1 MIYWLTGQPGAGKT
15 TLALELKDY
24 LPKAIHIDGDDM
36 RELFVNKDYSKAGR
50 LKNIELAQNIAY
62 FMHSKSLDV
71 IVSLVSP
78 YRKQREEFKSKL
90 GDQIKEIY
98 VHTTN
103 IRGGEQ
109 FHVADYEQP
118 LDNYINVD
126 TTGHSVDECV
136 KQILIA

>member
-24 LPKAIHIDGDDM
+24 LPKSIHIDGDDM
-36 RELFVNKDYSKAGR
+36 RELFVNKDYSKTGR
-50 LKNIELAQNIAY
+50 MKNIELAQNLAY

-78 YRKQREEFKSKL
+78 YREQREEFKSKL
-90 GDQIKEIY
+90 GNQIKEIY

-103 IRGGEQ
+103 IRGREQ

-118 LDNYINVD
+118 LDNYINID
-126 TTGHSVDECV
+126 TTEYSVDECV
-136 KQILIA
+136 KQILS